1 MIKNSLQKSYRRW
14 VDEGRQD
21 DWWDG
26 VDESMLEVNFYKE
39 DAPLKVC
46 VYQNVDVRHSR
57 LGDWIETKTD
67 RWVDV
72 TKWVNHD
79 HANLS

>member
-26 VDESMLEVNFYKE
+26 LDESMLEVNFYTE
-39 DAPLKVC
+39 NTPLRAC
-46 VYQNVDVRHSR
+46 VYQNVYVK
-57 LGDWIETKTD
+57 GWIETKTD

-72 TKWVNHD
+72 TKWVK
-79 HANLS
+79 

>member
-26 VDESMLEVNFYKE
+26 LDESMLEVNFYTE
-39 DAPLKVC
+39 NTPLRAY
-46 VYQNVDVRHSR
+46 VYQNVYVK
-57 LGDWIETKTD
+57 DWIETKTD

-72 TKWVNHD
+72 TKWVK
-79 HANLS
+79 